1 MSLDID
7 EILEGIRFR
16 EAVSLTAEFK
26 WKTMTYTVLDY
37 NICSILSLKLLNGNP
52 LQNFNH
58 SNRLSLSMQNH

>member
-26 WKTMTYTVLDY
+26 WKTMMLTVLDY
-37 NICSILSLKLLNGNP
+37 NICQILSFKLL
-52 LQNFNH
+52 L
-58 SNRLSLSMQNH
+58 

>member
-7 EILEGIRFR
+7 ESLDGIRFR

-37 NICSILSLKLLNGNP
+37 NIC
-52 LQNFNH
+52 
-58 SNRLSLSMQNH
+58 

>member
-16 EAVSLTAEFK
+16 EAVSLTVEFK

-37 NICSILSLKLLNGNP
+37 NIC
-52 LQNFNH
+52 
-58 SNRLSLSMQNH
+58 